1 MTKCSTAAR
10 FRSTCSIPAPTSG
23 SRNRR
28 RTSKARGNGER
39 LRCAIFNISYCSSA
53 LFQGMA
59 TSAEGSK
66 PAVKVFV
73 ATTVMLTFISFW
85 RASAIVLAD
94 LASSAY
100 YAGGDAEKV
109 IGKSAP
115 WFILGVMLFSYAV
128 RALYIESSSM
138 FVRGGVY
145 RVVKEAMGGTLAKFS
160 VSALL
165 FDYVLTGPIS
175 AVSAGQY
182 LAGFIKDMGD
192 YFHRPLHFSDDHF
205 AAGLAVLVVFYFWW
219 KNTQGMHESSQK
231 ALQIMIITTV
241 MVVILIIWCT
251 ITVLRAPIQ
260 LPPSPLQPG
269 VIPLNKESLGWLN
282 GTWFAHL
289 TWIILFVGF
298 GHSVLAM
305 SGEETLAQ
313 VNREIEHPKLKNLEK
328 TGLVIFV
335 YSLLFTSLV
344 SVFAVMMIPDKVRPD
359 YFANLIGGIAMYL
372 AGPIVLKLLFHGF
385 VVVVGVLIL
394 AGAQNTSIVGANG
407 VLNRVAEDG
416 VLTDWFQKP
425 QPKYG
430 TSYRII
436 NMIVGMQL
444 LTIILSKGN
453 VYVLA
458 GLYAFGVIWSFALKS
473 LAVLVLRYTE
483 PENRQWKVPGNVH
496 VGGKEVPL
504 GLILISAVLLI
515 TALVNLFTKSEA
527 TIAGV
532 TFSAVFFA
540 LFTYSEHRVA
550 KERHGKPENLDQFRV
565 YGNQELGSGA
575 LGVRP
580 GNILVAVRDP
590 RNLYY
595 LRDVLRNTDTNRQD
609 VVVMTARLY
618 HREHSFSGSAVVEAS
633 QVFDHYEQELFTAA
647 VAVAEKE
654 GKPVS
659 LLVVPATDVFEAIIV
674 TAQRLDASRI
684 VCGFSNKLTPDE
696 QAKSLGDAWERLPEP
711 RPRLILEIHE
721 PNGKIHEYP
730 LGPHAPRMRTQDLEL
745 MHKVW
750 LDITSDPKYCGAH
763 HYHIVA
769 VALEELRRELN
780 SDQRSEILQKLL
792 DEMHRDE
799 APGRG

>member
-1 MTKCSTAAR
+1 
-10 FRSTCSIPAPTSG
+10 
-23 SRNRR
+23 
-28 RTSKARGNGER
+28 
-39 LRCAIFNISYCSSA
+39 
-53 LFQGMA
+53 MA
-59 TSAEGSK
+59 TSSGNR

-100 YAGGDAEKV
+100 YAGGDAETV

-115 WFILGVMLFSYAV
+115 WFILAVMLFSYAV

-145 RVVKEAMGGTLAKFS
+145 RVVKEAMGGTLAKIS

-182 LAGFIKDMGD
+182 LSSFVQDMAS
-192 YFHRPLHFSDDHF
+192 YSHHPFAHFPENTF
-205 AAGLAVLVVFYFWW
+205 AASFAVLIVIYFWW
-219 KNTQGMHESSQK
+219 KNTQGIHESSGK

-251 ITVLRAPIQ
+251 ITILRAPIV
-260 LPPSPLQPG
+260 LPPNPLHPG
-269 VIPLNKESLGWLN
+269 VVPLTKESLGWLHN
-282 GTWFAHL
+282 TWISHL
-289 TWIILFVGF
+289 TWIIVFVGF

-344 SVFAVMMIPDKVRPD
+344 SFFAVMIIPDNVRPD
-359 YFANLIGGIAMYL
+359 YFANLIGGIAVYL
-372 AGPIVLKLLFHGF
+372 AGPATLKLLFHGF
-385 VVVVGVLIL
+385 VVLVGVLIL

-416 VLTDWFQKP
+416 VLTSWFQKP
-425 QPKYG
+425 HHRFG

-436 NMIVGMQL
+436 NLIVAMQL
-444 LTIILSKGN
+444 LTIVLSRGD
-453 VYVLA
+453 VYQLA
-458 GLYAFGVIWSFALKS
+458 ALYAFGVIWSFAMKS
-473 LAVLVLRYTE
+473 LAVLVLRFTE
-483 PENRQWKVPGNVH
+483 PGNREWKVPGNLH
-496 VGGKEVPL
+496 FGKTEVPV

-515 TALVNLFTKSEA
+515 TAFVNLFTKYQA

-532 TFSAVFFA
+532 IFSAVFFTI
-540 LFTYSEHRVA
+540 FTLSERHVT
-550 KERHGKPENLDQFRV
+550 KGRHGKPEQLDQFRV

-575 LGVRP
+575 MGVRQ

-595 LRDVLRNTDTNRQD
+595 LRQVLAHTNIAKQD
-609 VVVMTARLY
+609 VVVMSARLY
-618 HREHSFSGSAVVEAS
+618 HREPSFGGSSVMEAG

-654 GKPVS
+654 GKPIS
-659 LLVVPATDVFEAIIV
+659 LLVVPATDVFDAIMV
-674 TAQRLDASRI
+674 TAQRLDSSRMI
-684 VCGFSNKLTPDE
+684 CGLSNKLTADE
-696 QAKSLGDAWERLPEP
+696 QAKLTGDAWERMPEP
-711 RPRLILEIHE
+711 RPRVCLEVYA
-721 PNGKIHEYP
+721 PDGSAREYMI
-730 LGPHAPRMRTQDLEL
+730 GPHTPRMRPQDVEL
-745 MHKVW
+745 MHKLW
-750 LDITSDPKYCGAH
+750 LNITTDPKFAGAH

-769 VALEELRRELN
+769 LALEELQRELGTE
-780 SDQRSEILQKLL
+780 QRTQLLQKLL
-792 DEMHRDE
+792 EEMNRREGGAESAGPD
-799 APGRG
+799 

>member
-1 MTKCSTAAR
+1 MAEPVQS
-10 FRSTCSIPAPTSG
+10 
-23 SRNRR
+23 SR
-28 RTSKARGNGER
+28 
-39 LRCAIFNISYCSSA
+39 
-53 LFQGMA
+53 
-59 TSAEGSK
+59 

-115 WFILGVMLFSYAV
+115 WFILAVMLFSYAV

-145 RVVKEAMGGTLAKFS
+145 RVVKEAMGGGLAKFS

-182 LAGFIKDMGD
+182 LAGFIKDMGV
-192 YFHRPLHFSDDHF
+192 YMHRPLHFSDDHF
-205 AAGLAVLVVFYFWW
+205 AAGLAVIVVAYFWW

-231 ALQIMIITTV
+231 ALQIMVITTV

-251 ITVLRAPIQ
+251 ITVLRAPVQ
-260 LPPSPLQPG
+260 LPPSPLHAG

-282 GTWFAHL
+282 GTWFGHI

-344 SVFAVMMIPDKVRPD
+344 SFFAVMIIPDKVRPD
-359 YFANLIGGIAMYL
+359 YFANLIGGIAVYL
-372 AGPIVLKLLFHGF
+372 VGPESLKLLFHGF
-385 VVVVGVLIL
+385 VVLVGVLIL

-416 VLTDWFQKP
+416 VLTSWFQKP
-425 QPKYG
+425 HHRFG

-436 NMIVGMQL
+436 NLIVGLQV
-444 LTIILSKGN
+444 LTIVLSRGN

-458 GLYAFGVIWSFALKS
+458 ALYAFGVIWSFAMKS
-473 LAVLVLRYTE
+473 VAVLVLRYTE
-483 PENRQWKVPGNVH
+483 PGKRDWKVPGNLH
-496 VGGKEVPL
+496 FGKTEVPV

-515 TALVNLFTKSEA
+515 TAVVNLFTKYQA

-532 TFSAVFFA
+532 IFSAVFFTI
-540 LFTYSEHRVA
+540 FTLSERHVA
-550 KERHGKPENLDQFRV
+550 KERHGKPEQLDQFRV
-565 YGNQELGSGA
+565 YGNQDLGSGA
-575 LGVRP
+575 MGVRE

-590 RNLYY
+590 RNLFY
-595 LRDVLRNTDTNRQD
+595 LRQVLAHTNTAKQD
-609 VVVMTARLY
+609 VVVMSARLY
-618 HREHSFSGSAVVEAS
+618 HREPSFGGSSVMEAG

-654 GKPVS
+654 GKPIS
-659 LLVVPATDVFEAIIV
+659 LLVVPATDVFDAILV
-674 TAQRLDASRI
+674 TAQRLDSSRV
-684 VCGFSNKLTPDE
+684 VCGPSNKLTVDE
-696 QAKSLGDAWERLPEP
+696 QAKLTGDAWERMPEP
-711 RPRLILEIHE
+711 RPRVCLEVYA
-721 PNGKIHEYP
+721 PDGTVREYTI
-730 LGPHAPRMRTQDLEL
+730 GPHTPRLRPQDVEL
-745 MHKVW
+745 MHKIW
-750 LDITSDPKYCGAH
+750 LNITTDPKFAGAH

-769 VALEELRRELN
+769 LALEELQREL
-780 SDQRSEILQKLL
+780 STEQRTQLLQKLQE
-792 DEMHRDE
+792 EMNG
-799 APGRG
+799 PNSQGQ

>member
-1 MTKCSTAAR
+1 
-10 FRSTCSIPAPTSG
+10 
-23 SRNRR
+23 
-28 RTSKARGNGER
+28 
-39 LRCAIFNISYCSSA
+39 
-53 LFQGMA
+53 MA
-59 TSAEGSK
+59 TSPEGTK
-66 PAVKVFV
+66 PAVRVFV

-85 RASAIVLAD
+85 RASAIVLSD

-115 WFILGVMLFSYAV
+115 WFILAVMLFSYAV

-182 LAGFIKDMGD
+182 LAGFIKDIGV
-192 YFHRPLHFSDDHF
+192 YLHRPLNFSDDHF
-205 AAGLAVLVVFYFWW
+205 AAGLALIIVVYFWW
-219 KNTQGMHESSQK
+219 KNTQGIHESSQK
-231 ALQIMIITTV
+231 ALQIMAITTV
-241 MVVILIIWCT
+241 MVVILIIWCA

-260 LPPSPLQPG
+260 LPPNPLHAG
-269 VIPLNKESLGWLN
+269 VVPLNKESLGWLN
-282 GTWFAHL
+282 GSWFGHI

-328 TGLVIFV
+328 TGLVIFI

-344 SVFAVMMIPDKVRPD
+344 SFFAVMIIPDSVRPD

-372 AGPIVLKLLFHGF
+372 VGPTSVKLLFHGF
-385 VVVVGVLIL
+385 VVLVGVLIL

-416 VLTDWFQKP
+416 VLTSWFQRP
-425 QPKYG
+425 HNRYG

-436 NMIVGMQL
+436 NLIVCMQL
-444 LTIILSKGN
+444 LTIFLSLGN

-458 GLYAFGVIWSFALKS
+458 ALYAFGVIWSFTMKS
-473 LAVLVLRYTE
+473 LAVLVLRFTE
-483 PENRQWKVPGNVH
+483 PGNRAWKVPGNLH
-496 VGGKEVPL
+496 FGKTEIPV
-504 GLILISAVLLI
+504 GLILISIVLFI
-515 TALVNLFTKSEA
+515 TAIVNLFTKYEA
-527 TIAGV
+527 TIAGLI
-532 TFSAVFFA
+532 FSGVFFTI
-540 LFTYSEHRVA
+540 FTISERHVT
-550 KERHGKPENLDQFRV
+550 KERHGKPEQLDQFRV

-575 LGVRP
+575 MGVRP

-595 LRDVLRNTDTNRQD
+595 LRNVLSHTNTGKQD
-609 VVVMTARLY
+609 VVVMSARLY
-618 HREHSFSGSAVVEAS
+618 HREHSFGGSTVFEAS

-654 GKPVS
+654 GKPIS
-659 LLVVPATDVFEAIIV
+659 LLVVPATDVFEAIMV
-674 TAQRLDASRI
+674 TAQRLDSTRVI
-684 VCGFSNKLTPDE
+684 CGLSNKLTADE
-696 QAKSLGDAWERLPEP
+696 QAKLTGDAWERLPEP
-711 RPRLILEIHE
+711 RPRLILEVCAPDGTIRE
-721 PNGKIHEYP
+721 FA
-730 LGPHAPRMRTQDLEL
+730 LGPHTPRMRPQDVEL
-745 MHKVW
+745 MHRLW
-750 LDITSDPKYCGAH
+750 LNITADPKYAGAH

-769 VALEELRRELN
+769 LALEELQRELTTE
-780 SDQRSEILQKLL
+780 QRADLLQKLQ
-792 DEMHRDE
+792 EEINRTK
-799 APGRG
+799 PIV

>member
-1 MTKCSTAAR
+1 MATS
-10 FRSTCSIPAPTSG
+10 SG
-23 SRNRR
+23 SR
-28 RTSKARGNGER
+28 
-39 LRCAIFNISYCSSA
+39 
-53 LFQGMA
+53 
-59 TSAEGSK
+59 

-85 RASAIVLAD
+85 RASAIVLSD

-115 WFILGVMLFSYAV
+115 WFILAVMLFSYAV

-182 LAGFIKDMGD
+182 LSGFIKDMGL
-192 YFHRPLHFSDDHF
+192 YFHRPLNFSDDHF
-205 AAGLAVLVVFYFWW
+205 AAGLAVVVVIYFWW
-219 KNTQGMHESSQK
+219 KNTQGIHESSQK
-231 ALQIMIITTV
+231 ALQIMVITTV
-241 MVVILIIWCT
+241 MVVILILWCT

-260 LPPSPLQPG
+260 LPPSPFHG
-269 VIPLNKESLGWLN
+269 AGAIPLNKDSLGWLN
-282 GTWFAHL
+282 GTFFSHL
-289 TWIILFVGF
+289 TFIILFVGF

-328 TGLVIFV
+328 TGLVIFI

-344 SVFAVMMIPDKVRPD
+344 SFFAVMIIPDSVRPN
-359 YFANLIGGIAMYL
+359 YFANLIGGIAVYL
-372 AGPIVLKLLFHGF
+372 VGPTSIKLLFHGF
-385 VVVVGVLIL
+385 VVLVGVLIL

-416 VLTDWFQKP
+416 VLTSWFQKP
-425 QPKYG
+425 HHRYG

-436 NMIVGMQL
+436 NLIVCMQL
-444 LTIILSKGN
+444 LTIVLSRGD
-453 VYVLA
+453 VYQLA
-458 GLYAFGVIWSFALKS
+458 ALYAFGVIWSFTMKS
-473 LAVLVLRYTE
+473 LAVLVLRFTE
-483 PENRQWKVPGNVH
+483 PGNRQWKVPGNLH
-496 VGGKEVPL
+496 IGKTEIPL
-504 GLILISAVLLI
+504 GLIIISAVLFM
-515 TALVNLFTKSEA
+515 TAIVNLFTKYQA

-532 TFSAVFFA
+532 IFSVVFFTI
-540 LFTYSEHRVA
+540 FTLSEHHVA
-550 KERHGKPENLDQFRV
+550 KERHGKPEQLDQFRV

-575 LGVRP
+575 MGVRP

-595 LRDVLRNTDTNRQD
+595 LRHILGHTNTMKQD
-609 VVVMTARLY
+609 VVVMSARLY
-618 HREHSFSGSAVVEAS
+618 HREHSFSGNTVFEAS

-647 VAVAEKE
+647 VSVAEKE
-654 GKPVS
+654 GKPIS
-659 LLVVPATDVFEAIIV
+659 LLVVPATDVFEAIMV
-674 TAQRLDASRI
+674 TAQRLESSRVI
-684 VCGFSNKLTPDE
+684 CGLSNKLTADE
-696 QAKSLGDAWERLPEP
+696 QAKLTGDAWERMPEP
-711 RPRLILEIHE
+711 RPRLTLEVCAPDGTVRE
-721 PNGKIHEYP
+721 FA
-730 LGPHAPRMRTQDLEL
+730 LGPHTPRLRPQDVEL
-745 MHKVW
+745 MHKLW
-750 LDITSDPKYCGAH
+750 LNITADSKFAGAH

-769 VALEELRRELN
+769 LALEELQREL
-780 SDQRSEILQKLL
+780 STEQRAQLLAKLQQ
-792 DEMHRDE
+792 EMGQKEEDD
-799 APGRG
+799 AGPGDLN

>member
-1 MTKCSTAAR
+1 
-10 FRSTCSIPAPTSG
+10 
-23 SRNRR
+23 
-28 RTSKARGNGER
+28 
-39 LRCAIFNISYCSSA
+39 
-53 LFQGMA
+53 MA
-59 TSAEGSK
+59 TSVEGSK
-66 PAVKVFV
+66 PAIKVFV

-85 RASAIVLAD
+85 RASAIVLSD

-115 WFILGVMLFSYAV
+115 WFILAVMLFSYAV

-182 LAGFIKDMGD
+182 LAGFIKDMGM
-192 YFHRPLHFSDDHF
+192 YMHRPLHFSDDHF
-205 AAGLAVLVVFYFWW
+205 AAGLAVIVVAYFWW

-231 ALQIMIITTV
+231 ALQIMVITTV
-241 MVVILIIWCT
+241 MVVILLVWCT
-251 ITVLRAPIQ
+251 ITVLRAPVV
-260 LPPSPLQPG
+260 LPPSPLHPG

-282 GTWFAHL
+282 GTWLSHI

-328 TGLVIFV
+328 TGLVIFI

-344 SVFAVMMIPDKVRPD
+344 SFFAVMIIPDKVRPD

-372 AGPIVLKLLFHGF
+372 AGPESLKLLFHAF
-385 VVVVGVLIL
+385 VVLVGVLIL

-416 VLTDWFQKP
+416 VLTSWFQKP
-425 QPKYG
+425 HNRYG

-436 NMIVGMQL
+436 NLIVGMQL
-444 LTIILSKGN
+444 LVIFLSLGN

-458 GLYAFGVIWSFALKS
+458 ALYAFGVIWSFAMKS
-473 LAVLVLRYTE
+473 IAVLVLRFTE
-483 PENRQWKVPGNVH
+483 PGNRAWKVPGNFH
-496 VGGKEVPL
+496 IGKTEIPV

-515 TALVNLFTKSEA
+515 TAVVNLFTKYQA

-532 TFSAVFFA
+532 IFSAVFFTI
-540 LFTYSEHRVA
+540 FTISERHVA
-550 KERHGKPENLDQFRV
+550 KERHGKPEQLDQFRV

-575 LGVRP
+575 MGVRP

-595 LRDVLRNTDTNRQD
+595 LRQVLAHTNTAKQD
-609 VVVMTARLY
+609 VVVMSARLY
-618 HREHSFSGSAVVEAS
+618 HREHSFSGSAVLEAT

-654 GKPVS
+654 GKPIS
-659 LLVVPATDVFEAIIV
+659 LLVVPATDVFEAIMV
-674 TAQRLDASRI
+674 TAQRLDSVRVI
-684 VCGFSNKLTPDE
+684 CGLSNKLSADE
-696 QAKSLGDAWERLPEP
+696 QAKLTGDAWERMPEP
-711 RPRLILEIHE
+711 RPRLCLEVCA
-721 PNGKIHEYP
+721 PDGTVREYTI
-730 LGPHAPRMRTQDLEL
+730 GPHNPRLRPQDVEL
-745 MHKVW
+745 MHKLW
-750 LDITSDPKYCGAH
+750 LDITTDPKYAGAH

-769 VALEELRRELN
+769 LALEELQREL
-780 SDQRSEILQKLL
+780 STEQRAQLLQKLQE
-792 DEMHRDE
+792 EMNRCD
-799 APGRG
+799 PS

>member
-1 MTKCSTAAR
+1 
-10 FRSTCSIPAPTSG
+10 
-23 SRNRR
+23 
-28 RTSKARGNGER
+28 
-39 LRCAIFNISYCSSA
+39 
-53 LFQGMA
+53 MA
-59 TSAEGSK
+59 TPVENVK
-66 PAVKVFV
+66 HPAVKVFV

-85 RASAIVLAD
+85 RASAIVLSD

-115 WFILGVMLFSYAV
+115 WFILAVMLFSYAV
-128 RALYIESSSM
+128 RALYIESSAM

-145 RVVKEAMGGTLAKFS
+145 RVVKEAMGSTLAKFS

-182 LAGFIKDMGD
+182 LAGFVEDIGR
-192 YFHRPLHFSDDHF
+192 YLHHPLVFSEDHFS
-205 AAGLAVLVVFYFWW
+205 AVFGVLIVVYFWR
-219 KNTQGMHESSQK
+219 KNIQGIHESSQK
-231 ALQIMIITTV
+231 ALQIMVITTV
-241 MVVILIIWCT
+241 MVVLLITWCT

-260 LPPSPLQPG
+260 LPPNPLHPG
-269 VIPLNKESLGWLN
+269 IVPLTKESLGWLH
-282 GTWFAHL
+282 GAWISHL

-328 TGLVIFV
+328 TGLVIFI

-344 SVFAVMMIPDKVRPD
+344 SFFAVMIIPDKVRPD

-372 AGPIVLKLLFHGF
+372 AGPTSLKLLFHGF
-385 VVVVGVLIL
+385 VVLVGVLIL

-416 VLTDWFQKP
+416 VLTSWFQKP
-425 QPKYG
+425 QSRYG
-430 TSYRII
+430 TSFRII
-436 NMIVGMQL
+436 NLIALMQL
-444 LTIILSKGN
+444 LTIVLSGGN

-473 LAVLVLRYTE
+473 LAVLVLRFTQ
-483 PENRQWKVPGNVH
+483 PGHRAWKVPGNLH
-496 VGGKEVPL
+496 LGGREIPI
-504 GLILISAVLLI
+504 GLVAISMVLFI
-515 TALVNLFTKSEA
+515 TALVNLFTKPEA

-532 TFSAVFFA
+532 TFSIVFFG
-540 LFTYSEHRVA
+540 LFSYSEHRVR
-550 KERHGKPENLDQFRV
+550 KERQGKPENLDQFRV
-565 YGNQELGSGA
+565 YGNQEMDSAA

-595 LRDVLRNTDTNRQD
+595 LREILHRIDTTRQD

-618 HREHSFSGSAVVEAS
+618 HREHSFSGSAVFEAS
-633 QVFDHYEQELFTAA
+633 QIFDHYEQELFTTV

-654 GKPVS
+654 GRPVS
-659 LLVVPATDVFEAIIV
+659 LLVVPASNVFDAIV
-674 TAQRLDASRI
+674 GTAQRLNSSRVI
-684 VCGFSNKLTPDE
+684 CGLSNKLSVDE
-696 QAKSLGDAWERLPEP
+696 QAKMTGDAWEALPEP
-711 RPRLILEIHE
+711 RPRIIMEIFSAD
-721 PNGKIHEYP
+721 GSVHEYP
-730 LGPHAPRMRTQDLEL
+730 LGPHTPRLRAEDVEL
-745 MHKVW
+745 MHRVW
-750 LDITSDPKYCGAH
+750 LDITSDPKYCGLH
-763 HYHIVA
+763 HYHV
-769 VALEELRRELN
+769 VALALEQLQRELRGDRRAEL
-780 SDQRSEILQKLL
+780 LAKLL
-792 DEMHRDE
+792 DELHRDD
-799 APGRG
+799 PRN

>member
-1 MTKCSTAAR
+1 
-10 FRSTCSIPAPTSG
+10 
-23 SRNRR
+23 
-28 RTSKARGNGER
+28 
-39 LRCAIFNISYCSSA
+39 
-53 LFQGMA
+53 MA
-59 TSAEGSK
+59 TSVEGSK
-66 PAVKVFV
+66 PAIKVFV

-85 RASAIVLAD
+85 RASAIVLSD

-100 YAGGDAEKV
+100 YAGGDAENV

-115 WFILGVMLFSYAV
+115 WFILAVMLFSYCV

-182 LAGFIKDMGD
+182 LSGFIKDMGV
-192 YFHRPLHFSDDHF
+192 YMHRPLHFSDDHF
-205 AAGLAVLVVFYFWW
+205 AAGLAVIVALYFWW

-231 ALQIMIITTV
+231 ALQIMVITTV
-241 MVVILIIWCT
+241 MVVILLIWCT
-251 ITVLRAPIQ
+251 ITVLRAPVIQ
-260 LPPSPLQPG
+260 LPPNPLHPG
-269 VIPLNKESLGWLN
+269 VVPLNKDSLGWLDT
-282 GTWFAHL
+282 TWFRHL
-289 TWIILFVGF
+289 PLGILTTVILFVGF

-328 TGLVIFV
+328 TGLVIFI

-344 SVFAVMMIPDKVRPD
+344 SFFAVMIIPDHIRHEH
-359 YFANLIGGIAMYL
+359 FANLIGGIAMYL
-372 AGPIVLKLLFHGF
+372 AGPTSLKLLFHGF
-385 VVVVGVLIL
+385 VVLVGVLIL

-416 VLTDWFQKP
+416 VLTSWFQKP
-425 QPKYG
+425 HHRFG

-436 NMIVGMQL
+436 NLIVALQV
-444 LTIILSKGN
+444 LTIVLSRGN

-458 GLYAFGVIWSFALKS
+458 ALYAFGVIWSFAMKS
-473 LAVLVLRYTE
+473 IAVLVLRFTE
-483 PENRQWKVPGNVH
+483 PGNRAWKVPGNLH
-496 VGGKEVPL
+496 IGKTEVPI

-515 TALVNLFTKSEA
+515 TALVNLFTKYEA

-532 TFSAVFFA
+532 IFSGMFFAIFTFSERHAA
-540 LFTYSEHRVA
+540 R
-550 KERHGKPENLDQFRV
+550 ERHGKPEQLDQFRV

-575 LGVRP
+575 MGVRQ

-595 LRDVLRNTDTNRQD
+595 LRQVLAHTDTAKQD
-609 VVVMTARLY
+609 VVVMSARMY
-618 HREHSFSGSAVVEAS
+618 HREHSFTGSAVMEAS

-654 GKPVS
+654 GKPIS
-659 LLVVPATDVFEAIIV
+659 LLVVPATDVFEAIMV
-674 TAQRLDASRI
+674 TAQRLDSARV
-684 VCGFSNKLTPDE
+684 VCGLSNKLTADE
-696 QAKSLGDAWERLPEP
+696 QAKLTGDAWERMPEP
-711 RPRLILEIHE
+711 RPRLCLEVVA
-721 PNGKIHEYP
+721 PDGTVREYTI
-730 LGPHAPRMRTQDLEL
+730 GPHNPRLRPQDVEL
-745 MHKVW
+745 MHKLW
-750 LDITSDPKYCGAH
+750 LDITTDPKYAGAH

-769 VALEELRRELN
+769 LALEELQREL
-780 SDQRSEILQKLL
+780 STEQRAQLLQKLL
-792 DEMHRDE
+792 EEMNRSGDGS
-799 APGRG
+799 APATPD

>member
-1 MTKCSTAAR
+1 MST
-10 FRSTCSIPAPTSG
+10 SVE
-23 SRNRR
+23 NV
-28 RTSKARGNGER
+28 KH
-39 LRCAIFNISYCSSA
+39 
-53 LFQGMA
+53 
-59 TSAEGSK
+59 

-73 ATTVMLTFISFW
+73 ATTVMLSFISFW
-85 RASAIVLAD
+85 RASAIVLSD

-115 WFILGVMLFSYAV
+115 WFILAVMLFSYAV
-128 RALYIESSSM
+128 RALYIESSAM

-182 LAGFIKDMGD
+182 LAGFVEDISK
-192 YFHRPLHFSDDHF
+192 YLHHPLVFSEDHFS
-205 AAGLAVLVVFYFWW
+205 AAFAVLIVFYFWW
-219 KNTQGMHESSQK
+219 KNIQGIHESSQK

-241 MVVILIIWCT
+241 MVVLLIIWCT
-251 ITVLRAPIQ
+251 ITVLHAPVQ
-260 LPPSPLQPG
+260 LPPSPLHHG
-269 VIPLNKESLGWLN
+269 VVPLTKESMGWLH
-282 GTWFAHL
+282 GTWISHL

-328 TGLVIFV
+328 TGLVIFI
-335 YSLLFTSLV
+335 YSLFFTSLV
-344 SVFAVMMIPDKVRPD
+344 SFFAVMIIPDKVRPD

-372 AGPIVLKLLFHGF
+372 VGPTTLKLLFHGF
-385 VVVVGVLIL
+385 VVLVGVLIL

-416 VLTDWFQKP
+416 VLTSWFQKP
-425 QPKYG
+425 QSKYG

-436 NMIVGMQL
+436 NLIAILQL
-444 LTIILSKGN
+444 LTIVLSSGN

-458 GLYAFGVIWSFALKS
+458 ALYAFGVIWSFALKS
-473 LAVLVLRYTE
+473 LAVLVLRFTE
-483 PENRQWKVPGNVH
+483 PAHREWKVPGNLH
-496 VGGKEVPL
+496 IGGREIPVGL
-504 GLILISAVLLI
+504 AAISIVLFI

-532 TFSAVFFA
+532 TFSLVFFA
-540 LFTYSEHRVA
+540 IFTYSEHRVR
-550 KERHGKPENLDQFRV
+550 KERQGKPENLDQFRV
-565 YGNQELGSGA
+565 YGNEEMDSQA

-595 LRDVLRNTDTNRQD
+595 LRETLRHIDTTCQD

-618 HREHSFSGSAVVEAS
+618 HREHSFSGSEVIEAS
-633 QVFDHYEQELFTAA
+633 QIFDHYEQELFTTV

-659 LLVVPATDVFEAIIV
+659 LLVVPASNVFDAIV
-674 TAQRLDASRI
+674 GTAQRLNSSR
-684 VCGFSNKLTPDE
+684 VACGLSNKLSADE
-696 QAKSLGDAWERLPEP
+696 QAKLTGDAWESLPDPKP
-711 RPRLILEIHE
+711 RITMEIFSSD
-721 PNGKIHEYP
+721 GSVHEYP
-730 LGPHAPRMRTQDLEL
+730 LGPHTPRLRAEDVEL
-745 MHKVW
+745 MHRVW
-750 LDITSDPKYCGAH
+750 LDITYDPKYAGLH

-769 VALEELRRELN
+769 LALEELQRELKG
-780 SDQRSEILQKLL
+780 DQRAALLAKLL
-792 DEMHRDE
+792 DELHRDDRP
-799 APGRG
+799 AN

>member
-1 MTKCSTAAR
+1 
-10 FRSTCSIPAPTSG
+10 
-23 SRNRR
+23 
-28 RTSKARGNGER
+28 
-39 LRCAIFNISYCSSA
+39 
-53 LFQGMA
+53 MA
-59 TSAEGSK
+59 TSVEGSK
-66 PAVKVFV
+66 PAIKVFV

-85 RASAIVLAD
+85 RASAIVLSD

-175 AVSAGQY
+175 AVSPGQY
-182 LAGFIKDMGD
+182 LAGFIKDMGVSL
-192 YFHRPLHFSDDHF
+192 HRPLYFSDDHF
-205 AAGLAVLVVFYFWW
+205 AAGLAVIVVAYFWW

-231 ALQIMIITTV
+231 ALQIMAITTV
-241 MVVILIIWCT
+241 MVVILLIWCT

-260 LPPSPLQPG
+260 LPPNPLHPG
-269 VIPLNKESLGWLN
+269 VIPINKESLGWLY
-282 GTWFAHL
+282 GTWFSHI

-328 TGLVIFV
+328 TGLVIFI

-344 SVFAVMMIPDKVRPD
+344 SFFAVMIIPDKVRPD

-372 AGPIVLKLLFHGF
+372 AGPESLKLLFHAF
-385 VVVVGVLIL
+385 VVLVGVLIL

-416 VLTDWFQKP
+416 VLTSWFQKP
-425 QPKYG
+425 HDRFG

-436 NMIVGMQL
+436 NLIVGMQL
-444 LTIILSKGN
+444 LVIVLSLGN

-458 GLYAFGVIWSFALKS
+458 ALYAFGVIWSFAMKS
-473 LAVLVLRYTE
+473 IAVLVLRFTE
-483 PENRQWKVPGNVH
+483 PGNRAWKVPGNLH
-496 VGGKEVPL
+496 IGKTEIPV
-504 GLILISAVLLI
+504 GLILISAVLLV
-515 TALVNLFTKSEA
+515 TAVVNLFTKYEA

-532 TFSAVFFA
+532 IFSAVFFTI
-540 LFTYSEHRVA
+540 FSISERHVT
-550 KERHGKPENLDQFRV
+550 KERHGKPEQLDQFRV

-575 LGVRP
+575 MGVRP
-580 GNILVAVRDP
+580 GNVLVAVRDP

-595 LRDVLRNTDTNRQD
+595 LRHILGHTDTTRQD
-609 VVVMTARLY
+609 VVVMSARLY
-618 HREHSFSGSAVVEAS
+618 HREHSFSGSAVMEAS

-654 GKPVS
+654 GKPIY
-659 LLVVPATDVFEAIIV
+659 LLVVPATDVFEAIMV
-674 TAQRLDASRI
+674 TAQRLGSSRVI
-684 VCGFSNKLTPDE
+684 CGLSNKLTSDE
-696 QAKSLGDAWERLPEP
+696 QAKLTGDAWERMPEP
-711 RPRLILEIHE
+711 RPRITLEVCA
-721 PNGKIHEYP
+721 PDGSAREYAI
-730 LGPHAPRMRTQDLEL
+730 GPHNPRLRPQDVEL
-745 MHKVW
+745 MHKLW
-750 LDITSDPKYCGAH
+750 LNITTDPKFAGTH

-769 VALEELRRELN
+769 LALEELQREL
-780 SDQRSEILQKLL
+780 STDQRAELLQKLQE
-792 DEMHRDE
+792 EMNRSQGGTSG
-799 APGRG
+799 PGSN

>member
-1 MTKCSTAAR
+1 
-10 FRSTCSIPAPTSG
+10 
-23 SRNRR
+23 
-28 RTSKARGNGER
+28 
-39 LRCAIFNISYCSSA
+39 
-53 LFQGMA
+53 MA
-59 TSAEGSK
+59 TTPEGTK

-85 RASAIVLAD
+85 RASAIVLSD

-115 WFILGVMLFSYAV
+115 WFILAVMLFSYAV

-182 LAGFIKDMGD
+182 LAGFIKDLGLQ
-192 YFHRPLHFSDDHF
+192 FLHRDLKFSDDHF
-205 AAGLAVLVVFYFWW
+205 AAGLAIIIIGYFWW
-219 KNTQGMHESSQK
+219 KNTQGIHESSQK
-231 ALQIMIITTV
+231 ALQIMAITTV

-251 ITVLRAPIQ
+251 ITVLRAPLQ
-260 LPPSPLQPG
+260 LPPNPLHAG
-269 VIPLNKESLGWLN
+269 VIPLNKESLGWLP
-282 GTWFAHL
+282 TWFGHI

-328 TGLVIFV
+328 TGLVIFI

-344 SVFAVMMIPDKVRPD
+344 SFFAVMIIPDSVRSD

-372 AGPIVLKLLFHGF
+372 VGPTSLKLLFHGF
-385 VVVVGVLIL
+385 VVLVGVLIL

-425 QPKYG
+425 HHRYG

-436 NMIVGMQL
+436 NLIVCMQL
-444 LTIILSKGN
+444 LTVFLSLGN

-458 GLYAFGVIWSFALKS
+458 ALYAFGVIWSFTMKS
-473 LAVLVLRYTE
+473 LAVLVLRFTE
-483 PENRQWKVPGNVH
+483 PGNRAWKVPGNLH
-496 VGGKEVPL
+496 IGKIEIPV
-504 GLILISAVLLI
+504 GLILISGVLFI
-515 TALVNLFTKSEA
+515 TAIVNLFTKYEA
-527 TIAGV
+527 TIAGLI
-532 TFSAVFFA
+532 FSGVFFTI
-540 LFTYSEHRVA
+540 FTISEHHVT
-550 KERHGKPENLDQFRV
+550 KERHGKPEQLDQFRV

-575 LGVRP
+575 MGVRP
-580 GNILVAVRDP
+580 GNVLVAVRDP

-595 LRDVLRNTDTNRQD
+595 LRHIISHTNTAKQD
-609 VVVMTARLY
+609 VVVMSARLY
-618 HREHSFSGSAVVEAS
+618 HREHSFSGSSVFEAS

-654 GKPVS
+654 GKPIS
-659 LLVVPATDVFEAIIV
+659 LLVVPATDVFEAIMV
-674 TAQRLDASRI
+674 TAQRLESSRV
-684 VCGFSNKLTPDE
+684 VCGLSNKLTADE
-696 QAKSLGDAWERLPEP
+696 QAKLTGDAWERLPEP
-711 RPRLILEIHE
+711 RPRLNLEVCAPDGTIRE
-721 PNGKIHEYP
+721 FA
-730 LGPHAPRMRTQDLEL
+730 LGPHAPRMRPQDVEL
-745 MHKVW
+745 MHQLW
-750 LDITSDPKYCGAH
+750 LNITADPKFAGAH

-769 VALEELRRELN
+769 LALEELQREL
-780 SDQRSEILQKLL
+780 STEQRAQLLKKLH
-792 DEMHRDE
+792 DEMNAATRTDLDS
-799 APGRG
+799 

>member
-1 MTKCSTAAR
+1 MS
-10 FRSTCSIPAPTSG
+10 SSIQNVK
-23 SRNRR
+23 R
-28 RTSKARGNGER
+28 
-39 LRCAIFNISYCSSA
+39 
-53 LFQGMA
+53 
-59 TSAEGSK
+59 

-85 RASAIVLAD
+85 RAAAIVLAD

-115 WFILGVMLFSYAV
+115 WFILAVMLFSYAV

-182 LAGFIKDMGD
+182 LAGFIEDIGK
-192 YFHRPLHFSDDHF
+192 YVHHPLVFSEDHFSAF
-205 AAGLAVLVVFYFWW
+205 FGVFVVLYFWW
-219 KNTQGMHESSQK
+219 KNTQGIHESSEK

-251 ITVLRAPIQ
+251 VTVFRVPIQ
-260 LPPSPLQPG
+260 IPPNPLHPG
-269 VIPLNKESLGWLN
+269 VVRLNKESLGWLD
-282 GTWFAHL
+282 GTWVTHL

-328 TGLVIFV
+328 TGLVIFI

-344 SVFAVMMIPDKVRPD
+344 SFFAVMIIPDHVRPD
-359 YFANLIGGIAMYL
+359 YFANLIGGITMYL
-372 AGPIVLKLLFHGF
+372 VGPVMLKLFFHGF
-385 VVVVGVLIL
+385 VVLVGVLIL

-425 QPKYG
+425 QRKYG

-436 NMIVGMQL
+436 NLIVAMQL

-483 PENRQWKVPGNVH
+483 PENRQWKVPGNLH
-496 VGGKEVPL
+496 IGGREVPL

-532 TFSAVFFA
+532 AFSAIFFA
-540 LFTYSEHRVA
+540 VFTISEHRVTKA
-550 KERHGKPENLDQFRV
+550 RHGKPENLDQFRV

-595 LRDVLRNTDTNRQD
+595 LRDILRSTDTVRQD
-609 VVVMTARLY
+609 VVVMTSRLY
-618 HREHSFSGSAVVEAS
+618 HREHSFSGSSVIEAS

-659 LLVVPATDVFEAIIV
+659 LLVVPATDVFDSIIV
-674 TAQRLDASRI
+674 TAQRLDSSRI
-684 VCGFSNKLTPDE
+684 VCGLSNKLTTDE
-696 QAKSLGDAWERLPEP
+696 QAKLTGDAWERQPEP
-711 RPRLILEIHE
+711 RPRLTLEIHS
-721 PNGKIHEYP
+721 PSGSVHEYP
-730 LGPHAPRMRTQDLEL
+730 LGPHAPRMRPQDLEL
-745 MHKVW
+745 MHRVW
-750 LDITSDPKYCGAH
+750 LDVTSDPRYAGAH

-769 VALEELRRELN
+769 LALEELRRELK
-780 SDQRSEILQKLL
+780 SDDQRAEVLAKLL
-792 DEMHRDE
+792 DEMNRDHP
-799 APGRG
+799 PGIT

>member
-1 MTKCSTAAR
+1 MAASTENLKR
-10 FRSTCSIPAPTSG
+10 
-23 SRNRR
+23 
-28 RTSKARGNGER
+28 
-39 LRCAIFNISYCSSA
+39 
-53 LFQGMA
+53 
-59 TSAEGSK
+59 

-85 RASAIVLAD
+85 RASAIVLSD

-115 WFILGVMLFSYAV
+115 WFILAVMLFSYAV

-182 LAGFIKDMGD
+182 LAGFIEDIAR
-192 YFHRPLHFSDDHF
+192 YAHHPLTFSEDHFS
-205 AAGLAVLVVFYFWW
+205 AGFGLIIVTYFWY
-219 KNTQGMHESSQK
+219 KNIQGIHESSEK
-231 ALQIMIITTV
+231 ALQIMAITTV
-241 MVVILIIWCT
+241 MVVLLIIWCT
-251 ITVLRAPIQ
+251 ITVLHAPVQ
-260 LPPSPLQPG
+260 LPPNPLHPG
-269 VIPLNKESLGWLN
+269 VVPLTKESLGWLR
-282 GTWFAHL
+282 GTWISHL

-328 TGLVIFV
+328 TGLVIFI

-344 SVFAVMMIPDKVRPD
+344 SFFAVMIIPDRVRPD

-372 AGPIVLKLLFHGF
+372 VGPTTLKLLFHGF
-385 VVVVGVLIL
+385 VVLVGVLIL

-416 VLTDWFQKP
+416 VLTSWFQKP
-425 QPKYG
+425 QKRYG

-436 NMIVGMQL
+436 NLIVGMQL
-444 LTIILSKGN
+444 LTIVLSKGN

-458 GLYAFGVIWSFALKS
+458 GVYAFGVIWSFALKS
-473 LAVLVLRYTE
+473 LAVLVLRFTE
-483 PENRQWKVPGNVH
+483 PGHRDWKVPGNLH
-496 VGGKEVPL
+496 IGKVEIPF
-504 GLILISAVLLI
+504 GLMVISAVLFI
-515 TALVNLFTKSEA
+515 TAVVNLLTKTEA
-527 TIAGV
+527 TIAGI
-532 TFSAVFFA
+532 TFSGVFFA
-540 LFTYSEHRVA
+540 IFTYSEHRVR
-550 KERHGKPENLDQFRV
+550 KERQGKPENLDQFRV
-565 YGNQELGSGA
+565 YGNQELASEA

-595 LRDVLRNTDTNRQD
+595 LRETLRHTDTTRQD

-618 HREHSFSGSAVVEAS
+618 HREHSFSGNTVFDAAE
-633 QVFDHYEQELFTAA
+633 VFDHYEQELFTTV

-659 LLVVPATDVFEAIIV
+659 LLVVPATNVFDAIV
-674 TAQRLDASRI
+674 GTAQRLDSSRVVSGI
-684 VCGFSNKLTPDE
+684 SNKLTSDE
-696 QAKSLGDAWERLPEP
+696 QAKMTGDAWEALPEP
-711 RPRLILEIHE
+711 KPRIIMEVYS
-721 PNGKIHEYP
+721 PDGGFHEYP
-730 LGPHAPRMRTQDLEL
+730 LGPHTPRLRPQDVEL
-745 MHKVW
+745 MHTLW
-750 LDITSDPKYCGAH
+750 LDITSDPQYCGLH
-763 HYHIVA
+763 HYHVVA
-769 VALEELRRELN
+769 LALEELQLELKT
-780 SDQRSEILQKLL
+780 DQRAALLARLLEEI
-792 DEMHRDE
+792 HRPQDKS
-799 APGRG
+799 